1 MTQAIAQKA
10 RGAFFTP
17 PEISQF
23 LVNWAIRSS
32 SDRVLEPSCGDA
44 AFLIPAAGRL
54 KGLGA
59 NQIAKQLYGIDIGDV
74 PGCVEFL
81 KRSALPT
88 LSR

>member
-1 MTQAIAQKA
+1 MEESAQKA

-32 SDRVLEPSCGDA
+32 NDRVLEPSCGDA

-54 KGLGA
+54 KALGA
-59 NQIAKQLYGIDIGDV
+59 DQTANQLYGIDIH
-74 PGCVEFL
+74 PASAIAARSLL
-81 KRSALPT
+81 KGLCARGNS
-88 LSR
+88 